1 MLHYFCFKN
10 PNKNVSWLTFIHG
23 AGGNSSIWSQQ
34 IRFFKNFYHLLLIDL
49 RGHGKSISHKFDE
62 IYTFENVTEDI
73 IQVLD
78 KEAIKKSHFV
88 GISLGSILIRKI
100 VDSHPERMSK
110 LVLAGAI
117 LNLNRRS
124 KILMYLGKITQSIL
138 PFIWI
143 YSFFAHVV
151 LPYKNHRK
159 SRQFFIREAKNCLTR
174 SF

>member
-78 KEAIKKSHFV
+78 KEAINEIMKEAEPPRPDPPLAKPKVFNSINLDIFKSAKT
-88 GISLGSILIRKI
+88 SLTIG
-100 VDSHPERMSK
+100 
-110 LVLAGAI
+110 
-117 LNLNRRS
+117 
-124 KILMYLGKITQSIL
+124 
-138 PFIWI
+138 
-143 YSFFAHVV
+143 
-151 LPYKNHRK
+151 
-159 SRQFFIREAKNCLTR
+159 
-174 SF
+174 